1 MPLIDAQPD
10 ALALIYARTLLGMVD
25 AKGGKEAAFD
35 TLGELEGI
43 LDVARATPAFGEF
56 LSSRVVSVDR
66 RSKSLAKVL
75 GGRVNELTLRFLQ
88 VVNRKGRLN
97 HLPAI
102 TAAFDHLV
110 QERFGRVEVDV
121 YTAETMDAGTQS
133 RVRERLATALKKEV
147 VMHPYIEEGMIGGM
161 KIRVGDQFIDASV
174 ATQLRRMRDKLQTS
188 GQSELKARFDRIV
201 EG

>member
-10 ALALIYARTLLGMVD
+10 ALALIYARTLLGMVE

-43 LDVARATPAFGEF
+43 LDVARSLPAFGEF

-66 RSKSLAKVL
+66 RSTSLSKVL
-75 GGRVNELTLRFLQ
+75 GGRVNELTLRFVQ

-102 TAAFDHLV
+102 TAAFDQLV

-121 YTAETMDAGTQS
+121 YTAEAMDTGTQS
-133 RVRERLATALKKEV
+133 RVRDRLATALKKEV
-147 VMHPYIEEGMIGGM
+147 VMHPYTEEAMIGGM
-161 KIRVGDQFIDASV
+161 KIRVGDQYIDASV

-188 GQSELKARFDRIV
+188 GQSTLKARFDRIV